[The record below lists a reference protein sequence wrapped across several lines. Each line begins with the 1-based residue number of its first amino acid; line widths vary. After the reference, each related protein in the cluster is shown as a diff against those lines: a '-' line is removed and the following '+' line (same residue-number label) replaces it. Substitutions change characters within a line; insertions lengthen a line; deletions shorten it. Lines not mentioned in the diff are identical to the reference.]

1 MLESPLVSVVMGV
14 RNGGPELADTLESLT
29 TQQGVDFEIIVVNDG
44 STDGTAELLADWST
58 RDPRLVVLQRSGRG
72 LTASLIEGCQLA
84 RGTYLA
90 RQDSGDRS
98 LPGRL
103 AAQVACLKADP
114 EASLCST
121 FVRLLVP
128 EGATLTVNAPD
139 EASLAD
145 GLTGPAHHGA
155 VMMLRSVYEQVGGY
169 RLAFHYAQDI
179 DLWTRLVELGRHR
192 IVPLILYEATVAPTS
207 ISGSRR
213 KEQEQFHSYI
223 VNLTHARRQGLSESS
238 WLAKAEALSVNCKT
252 SPAKG
257 RRQGAANGAYFIGA
271 CLEKDHP
278 QLAAKYFKQALDLNP
293 LHMKARLKLFSLR

>member
-1 MLESPLVSVVMGV
+1 MVESPLVSVVMGV
-14 RNGGPELADTLESLT
+14 RNGGPDLVETLESLT
-29 TQQGVDFEIIVVNDG
+29 TQQGVALEIIIVNDG
-44 STDGTAELLADWST
+44 STDGTAELLAEWST
-58 RDPRLVVLQRSGRG
+58 RDPRLVVLKRSGRG

-90 RQDSGDRS
+90 RQDAGDRS

-103 AAQVACLKADP
+103 AAQVSCLESDSG
-114 EASLCST
+114 ASLCST

-128 EGATLTVNAPD
+128 EGATLTVNTPD

-155 VMMLRSVYEQVGGY
+155 VMMRRSAYQQAGGY

-179 DLWTRLVELGRHR
+179 DLWTRLVELGHHR
-192 IVPLILYEATVAPTS
+192 VVPHIFYEATVAPGS

-223 VNLTHARRQGLSESS
+223 VSLTHARRHGLPEAS
-238 WLAKAEALSVNCKT
+238 WLVKAEALSVRCRNAPT
-252 SPAKG
+252 QG
-257 RRQGAANGAYFIGA
+257 RRQGAANGAYFIAA

-278 QLAAKYFKQALDLNP
+278 QLAAKYFRQAIDLNP
-293 LHMKARLKLFSLR
+293 LHMKARFKLSRLR

>member
-29 TQQGVDFEIIVVNDG
+29 TQQGVDLEIIVINDG
-44 STDGTAELLADWST
+44 SVDGTAQLLADWST

-114 EASLCST
+114 QASLCST

-179 DLWTRLVELGRHR
+179 DLWTRLVEFGRHR
-192 IVPLILYEATVAPTS
+192 VVPHILYEATVAPGS

-223 VNLTHARRQGLSESS
+223 VNLTHARRQGLSESL
-238 WLAKAEALSVNCKT
+238 WLAKAETLSDNCMN

-257 RRQGAANGAYFIGA
+257 RRQGAANGAYFIA
-271 CLEKDHP
+271 SCLEKEHS
-278 QLAAKYFKQALDLNP
+278 QLAAKYYRQALELNP

>member
-1 MLESPLVSVVMGV
+1 MVESPLVSVVMGV
-14 RNGGPELADTLESLT
+14 RNGGPDLADTLESLT
-29 TQQGVDFEIIVVNDG
+29 TQQGVALEIIVVNDG
-44 STDGTAELLADWST
+44 STDGTADLLAEWSS

-90 RQDSGDRS
+90 RQDAGDRS

-103 AAQVACLKADP
+103 AAQVACLESDP

-128 EGATLTVNAPD
+128 EGATLTVNRPD

-155 VMMLRSVYEQVGGY
+155 VMMRRSAYGQAGGY
-169 RLAFHYAQDI
+169 RTAFHYAQDI

-192 IVPLILYEATVAPTS
+192 VVPQILYEATVAPGS

-213 KEQEQFHSYI
+213 QEQEQFHSYI
-223 VNLTHARRQGLSESS
+223 VSLTHARRQGLPEAA
-238 WLAKAEALSVNCKT
+238 WLAKAEALSLRCKNA
-252 SPAKG
+252 PAKG
-257 RRQGAANGAYFIGA
+257 RRRGAANGAYFIAA
-271 CLEKDHP
+271 CLETEHP
-278 QLAAKYFKQALDLNP
+278 QLAAQYFKQALDLNP
-293 LHMKARLKLFSLR
+293 LHMKARLKLSRLR

>member
-1 MLESPLVSVVMGV
+1 MVESPLVSVVMGV
-14 RNGGPELADTLESLT
+14 RNGGPDLVGTLESLT
-29 TQQGVDFEIIVVNDG
+29 TQQGVSLEIIVVNDG
-44 STDGTAELLADWST
+44 SIDGTADLLAEWSA
-58 RDPRLVVLQRSGRG
+58 RDSRLVVLQRSGRG

-84 RGTYLA
+84 KGAYLA

-103 AAQVACLKADP
+103 AAQVACLEAEPD
-114 EASLCST
+114 ASLCST

-128 EGATLTVNAPD
+128 EGVTLTVNRPD

-155 VMMLRSVYEQVGGY
+155 VMMRRSAYGQVGGY

-179 DLWTRLVELGRHR
+179 DLWTRLVELGRHKV
-192 IVPLILYEATVAPTS
+192 VPQILYEATVAPGS

-223 VNLTHARRQGLSESS
+223 VNLTNARRQGLPESS
-238 WLAKAEALSVNCKT
+238 WLAKAETLSICCMN

-257 RRQGAANGAYFIGA
+257 RRQGAANGAYFIAA
-271 CLEKDHP
+271 CLEEEHP
-278 QLAAKYFKQALDLNP
+278 KLAIKYFRQALDLNP
-293 LHMKARLKLFSLR
+293 MHIKARLKLLRLR

>member
-155 VMMLRSVYEQVGGY
+155 VMMRRSVYEQVGGY

>member
-1 MLESPLVSVVMGV
+1 
-14 RNGGPELADTLESLT
+14 
-29 TQQGVDFEIIVVNDG
+29 
-44 STDGTAELLADWST
+44 
-58 RDPRLVVLQRSGRG
+58 
-72 LTASLIEGCQLA
+72 
-84 RGTYLA
+84 
-90 RQDSGDRS
+90 
-98 LPGRL
+98 
-103 AAQVACLKADP
+103 
-114 EASLCST
+114 
-121 FVRLLVP
+121 VRLLVP

-155 VMMLRSVYEQVGGY
+155 VMMRRSVYEQVGGY

>member
-1 MLESPLVSVVMGV
+1 MVESPLVSVVMGV
-14 RNGGPELADTLESLT
+14 RNGGVDLVHTLESLT
-29 TQQGVDFEIIVVNDG
+29 TQQGVALEIIVVNDG
-44 STDGTAELLADWST
+44 STDGTAELLTEWST
-58 RDPRLVVLQRSGRG
+58 RDPRLIVLHRSGRG

-90 RQDSGDRS
+90 RQDAGDRS

-103 AAQVACLKADP
+103 AAQVSCLEADP
-114 EASLCST
+114 GASLCST

-128 EGATLTVNAPD
+128 EGATLTVNTPD

-155 VMMLRSVYEQVGGY
+155 VMMRQSAYLRAGGY

-192 IVPLILYEATVAPTS
+192 IVPHILYDATVAPGS
-207 ISGSRR
+207 ISGARR

-223 VNLTHARRQGLSESS
+223 VGLTHARRQGLPESS
-238 WLAKAEALSVNCKT
+238 WLAKAETLSLRCRT
-252 SPAKG
+252 MPTKG
-257 RRQGAANGAYFIGA
+257 RRRGAANGAYFIAA
-271 CLEKDHP
+271 CLEQGHP
-278 QLAAKYFKQALDLNP
+278 QLAAKYFRQAIDLNP
-293 LHMKARLKLFSLR
+293 MHIKARFKLSRLQ

>member
-1 MLESPLVSVVMGV
+1 MVSVVMGV
-14 RNGGPELADTLESLT
+14 RNGMPDLAETLESLT
-29 TQQGVDFEIIVVNDG
+29 TQLGVPFEIIVINDG
-44 STDGTAELLADWST
+44 STDGTADLLSEWSS
-58 RDPRLVVLQRSGRG
+58 RDPRLVVLDRSGRG

-103 AAQVACLKADP
+103 AAQVACLEADP
-114 EASLCST
+114 EASLCSA

-128 EGATLTVNAPD
+128 EGATLTVNTPN

-155 VMMLRSVYEQVGGY
+155 VMMRRTAYGRAGGY

-192 IVPLILYEATVAPTS
+192 VVPHILYEATVAPGS

-223 VNLTHARRQGLSESS
+223 VSLTHARRQGLPESA
-238 WLAKAEALSVNCKT
+238 WLAKAEALSVRCRT
-252 SPAKG
+252 ASAH
-257 RRQGAANGAYFIGA
+257 RSLQGSANGAYFIAA
-271 CLEKDHP
+271 CLEQEHP
-278 QLAAKYFKQALDLNP
+278 KLAAKYFRQALDLNP
-293 LHMKARLKLFSLR
+293 LHMKARLKLFRLQ

>member
-29 TQQGVDFEIIVVNDG
+29 TQQGVDLEIIVINDG
-44 STDGTAELLADWST
+44 SIDGTAQLLADWSI

-121 FVRLLVP
+121 YVRLLVP

-179 DLWTRLVELGRHR
+179 DLWTRLVEFGRHR
-192 IVPLILYEATVAPTS
+192 VVPHILYEATVAPGS

-238 WLAKAEALSVNCKT
+238 WLAKAETLSDNCKN

-257 RRQGAANGAYFIGA
+257 RRQGAANGAYFIAA
-271 CLEKDHP
+271 CLEKEHS
-278 QLAAKYFKQALDLNP
+278 QLAANYYRQALELNP
-293 LHMKARLKLFSLR
+293 LHIKARLKLFSLR

>member
-14 RNGGPELADTLESLT
+14 RNGGPELVDTLESLT
-29 TQQGVDFEIIVVNDG
+29 SQQGVDFEIIVVNDG

-90 RQDSGDRS
+90 RQDAGDRS

-114 EASLCST
+114 QAALCST
-121 FVRLLVP
+121 YVRLLVP

-155 VMMLRSVYEQVGGY
+155 VMMLRSAYEQVGGY

-179 DLWTRLVELGRHR
+179 DLWTRLVELGPHR
-192 IVPLILYEATVAPTS
+192 IVPHILYEATVAPTS
-207 ISGSRR
+207 ISGTRR

-223 VNLTHARRQGLSESS
+223 VNLTRARRQGLSESL
-238 WLAKAEALSVNCKT
+238 WLAKAESLSVNCKS

-257 RRQGAANGAYFIGA
+257 RRQGAANGAYFIAA

-278 QLAAKYFKQALDLNP
+278 QLAAKYFRQALDLNP
-293 LHMKARLKLFSLR
+293 LHMKARLKLFRLR

>member
-1 MLESPLVSVVMGV
+1 
-14 RNGGPELADTLESLT
+14 
-29 TQQGVDFEIIVVNDG
+29 
-44 STDGTAELLADWST
+44 
-58 RDPRLVVLQRSGRG
+58 LVVLNRPGRG

-84 RGTYLA
+84 RGAYLA

-103 AAQVACLKADP
+103 AAQVACLEADP
-114 EASLCST
+114 DASMCST

-128 EGATLTVNAPD
+128 EGATLTVNTPN

-155 VMMLRSVYEQVGGY
+155 VMMRRSAYAKAGGY

-192 IVPLILYEATVAPTS
+192 VVPHILYQATVSPGS

-213 KEQEQFHSYI
+213 REQDQFHSYI

-238 WLAKAEALSVNCKT
+238 WLAKAEALSALCKT
-252 SPAKG
+252 APAN
-257 RRQGAANGAYFIGA
+257 RRRLGAANGAYFIAA
-271 CLEKDHP
+271 CLEQEHP
-278 QLAAKYFKQALDLNP
+278 QLAAKYFRHALDLNP
-293 LHMKARLKLFSLR
+293 LHMKARLKLFRLR

>member
-14 RNGGPELADTLESLT
+14 RNGGPDLADTLESLT

-155 VMMLRSVYEQVGGY
+155 VMMRRSVYEQVGGY

>member
-1 MLESPLVSVVMGV
+1 MVDSPTVSVVMGV
-14 RNGGPELADTLESLT
+14 RNGGADLADTLESLT
-29 TQQGVDFEIIVVNDG
+29 TQQGVALEIIVVNDG
-44 STDGTAELLADWST
+44 STDGTADLLTEWST

-121 FVRLLVP
+121 FVRLIVP
-128 EGATLTVNAPD
+128 EGATLTVNTPD

-155 VMMLRSVYEQVGGY
+155 VMMCRNVYEQVGGY
-169 RLAFHYAQDI
+169 RHAFHYAQDI

-192 IVPLILYEATVAPTS
+192 VVPNILYEATVAPGS

-223 VNLTHARRQGLSESS
+223 VNLTHARRQGLSESF
-238 WLAKAEALSVNCKT
+238 WLTKAETLSASCKNA
-252 SPAKG
+252 PAKG
-257 RRQGAANGAYFIGA
+257 RRQGAADGAYFIAA
-271 CLEKDHP
+271 CLENDYP
-278 QLAAKYFKQALDLNP
+278 QLAAKYFRQALDLNP
-293 LHMKARLKLFSLR
+293 RHIKARLKLFRLR

>member
-1 MLESPLVSVVMGV
+1 MVETPLVSVVMGV
-14 RNGGPELADTLESLT
+14 RNGGSELAETLESLT
-29 TQQGVDFEIIVVNDG
+29 TQQGVGYEIIVVNDG
-44 STDGTAELLADWST
+44 STDGTADLLAEWSA
-58 RDPRLVVLQRSGRG
+58 RDPRLVVLHRSGRG

-103 AAQVACLKADP
+103 AAQVACLQADP

-128 EGATLTVNAPD
+128 EGATLTVNSPD
-139 EASLAD
+139 EATLAD
-145 GLTGPAHHGA
+145 GLTGPAHHGS
-155 VMMLRSVYEQVGGY
+155 VMMLKSIYEKAGGY

-179 DLWTRLVELGRHR
+179 DLWTRLVELGTHR
-192 IVPLILYEATVAPTS
+192 VVPHILYEATVAPGS

-213 KEQEQFHSYI
+213 KEQEEFYAYI

-238 WLAKAEALSVNCKT
+238 WLAKAEALSVSCKNGVF
-252 SPAKG
+252 KG
-257 RRQGAANGAYFIGA
+257 RRKGAANGAYFIAA
-271 CLEKDHP
+271 CLENENP
-278 QLAAKYFKQALDLNP
+278 QLAAKYFRQALDLNP
-293 LHMKARLKLFSLR
+293 LHMKARLKLFRLR